1 MIRKT
6 ATFIKNF
13 GLAGVSHDEHP
24 MALKLNNIFKTIVA
38 LFIILLPI
46 IWYLDKQQIN
56 LIKNWVVFSSWL
68 IWFVLVAEILIM
80 LIFVRDRWRY
90 IKDNWLNIPIL
101 ILTFPMILSIVPYA
115 IILRVLQFMLV
126 ARYLSEIHKILQ
138 RIFKVSQLGAIGIAF
153 FIVVTLGGII
163 MHAIDPNVK
172 TVEDG
177 LWWALVTMATVGY
190 GDVVPKTTEGRLF
203 GSVIIILGAVF
214 FSLLTAQLAAYM
226 VGEEELMRER
236 DILNL
241 VRQNQKKLTELTE
254 REDLRIE
261 DMLEKLNERMVHLE
275 NMIQIVQN
283 SQTHNQEKAQRNN
296 NESPS

>member
-56 LIKNWVVFSSWL
+56 LIENWVVFSSWL

>member
-56 LIKNWVVFSSWL
+56 LIENWVVFSSWL

-163 MHAIDPNVK
+163 IHAIDPNVK